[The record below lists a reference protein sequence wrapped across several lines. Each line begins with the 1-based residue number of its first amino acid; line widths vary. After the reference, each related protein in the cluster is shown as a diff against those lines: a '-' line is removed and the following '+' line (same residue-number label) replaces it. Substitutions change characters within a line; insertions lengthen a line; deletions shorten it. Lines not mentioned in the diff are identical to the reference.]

1 VNLAGNRRRVL
12 PGGGKNLQG
21 QGSIIFDYEGAPC
34 TDSNYHGTA
43 GAAGAASSAMPGPDA
58 RHKR

>member
-1 VNLAGNRRRVL
+1 MAGNHRRVL
-12 PGGGKNLQG
+12 PGVGKNLQG
-21 QGSIIFDYEGAPC
+21 QGSIIFDNEGAPC

-43 GAAGAASSAMPGPDA
+43 GAAGAASSAMLGPDG